1 MKKNNNTFATFT
13 SIISL
18 VYKVTFILGTI
29 VGIVLWV
36 FWWMDYKKLFNQ
48 KNMGEEINK
57 ISDPEKEIPNEPVMN
72 SWIREWNEEI
82 KPELDKTCKSA
93 YEVEYD
99 EDDRELY

>member
-1 MKKNNNTFATFT
+1 MKKNYFATLST
-13 SIISL
+13 ILS
-18 VYKVTFILGTI
+18 VAYKVTFILGTI
-29 VGIVLWV
+29 AGIVLWV
-36 FWWMDYKKLFNQ
+36 FWWMDYKKLFQ
-48 KNMGEEINK
+48 QNMGEEINK